1 MLLILSEKI
10 FLSIWFVMC
19 CCIEWQKII
28 QSTKL
33 CPSYYVHFNPLPYIY
48 IRTQTLVLVNSMWN
62 SQCSFDSK
70 EWKKRSVFFSIPILW
85 SSFQVWQAL
94 YVLNHQLKPIF
105 FSSPPVTS
113 NFDFKYEGR
122 SMTWVAR
129 NNSYSHEQDYS
140 SLIVMLAV
148 SRVISLTSRIGTFKI
163 SVNAD
168 EIRIDLEIHW
178 TLRWTDK

>member
-10 FLSIWFVMC
+10 FLSISFVMC

-70 EWKKRSVFFSIPILW
+70 EWKRKGLYFFPFQ
-85 SSFQVWQAL
+85 SSDLPFKYGKHYMFWIISWNL
-94 YVLNHQLKPIF
+94 
-105 FSSPPVTS
+105 FSSPL
-113 NFDFKYEGR
+113 
-122 SMTWVAR
+122 
-129 NNSYSHEQDYS
+129 HQ
-140 SLIVMLAV
+140 SLATLILNMKEEAWPKSQEITVILMNRIIAV
-148 SRVISLTSRIGTFKI
+148 
-163 SVNAD
+163 
-168 EIRIDLEIHW
+168 
-178 TLRWTDK
+178 